1 MNSMTNRLTL
11 SGIKL
16 LSTLLAFA
24 PATAFAY
31 VGPGAGITM
40 LGSLWGL
47 IVAVVFIVF
56 GLLILPLKIMRN
68 RMKKNKAK
76 AAIDEAETN
85 KEAPV
90 APEEQRTEAD

>member
-1 MNSMTNRLTL
+1 
-11 SGIKL
+11 
-16 LSTLLAFA
+16 
-24 PATAFAY
+24 
-31 VGPGAGITM
+31 M

-56 GLLILPLKIMRN
+56 GLLFLPFKILRN

-90 APEEQRTEAD
+90 APQEQRTEAD

>member
-1 MNSMTNRLTL
+1 VT
-11 SGIKL
+11 
-16 LSTLLAFA
+16 FA

-56 GLLILPLKIMRN
+56 GLLFLPFKILRN

-76 AAIDEAETN
+76 ATIDEAEIN
-85 KEAPV
+85 KEAPA
-90 APEEQRTEAD
+90 APQEQRTEAD